1 MLVLLQGVLAP
12 EDIARLRK
20 GLAGVHWQDGGKTAG
35 AAAKAVK
42 ANEQARQEENER
54 ALARFV
60 SDALARHVVFCAS
73 ALPSRP
79 LKLLFSRYRD
89 GMAYGLHNDDAL
101 MGEGGGR
108 IRTDFAVTLFLA
120 DPQSYEG
127 GALILDGPAGE
138 QRIKLAAGD
147 ACVYAAGA
155 LHRVEPVASGE
166 RLAAMWRKIPTG
178 LDVLAAIAWGQS
190 LIRDAGARAILFDL
204 AQARWALPAGSET
217 AALRLDQVHANLIR
231 RWADP

>member
-42 ANEQARQEENER
+42 ANEQARQDENER

-101 MGEGGGR
+101 MGECGGR

-166 RLAAMWRKIPTG
+166 RLAA
-178 LDVLAAIAWGQS
+178 IAWGQS

-217 AALRLDQVHANLIR
+217 AALRLDQVQANLIR

>member
-1 MLVLLQGVLAP
+1 MLVLLQGVLP
-12 EDIARLRK
+12 SEDIARLRK
-20 GLAGVHWQDGGKTAG
+20 GLAGVHWQDGGITAG
-35 AAAKAVK
+35 ATAKAVK
-42 ANEQARQEENER
+42 ANEQAKQDENER

-60 SDALARHVVFCAS
+60 SDALARHVVFSAS

-166 RLAAMWRKIPTG
+166 RLAA
-178 LDVLAAIAWGQS
+178 IAWGQS

-204 AQARWALPAGSET
+204 AQARWALPAGSE
-217 AALRLDQVHANLIR
+217 AASLRLDQVQANLIR

>member
-1 MLVLLQGVLAP
+1 MLILLQGVLPP
-12 EDIARLRK
+12 EDITRLRQ
-20 GLAGVHWQDGGKTAG
+20 GLAKVQWQDGGKTAG

-42 ANEQARQEENER
+42 ANEQARQNEAER

-60 SDALARHVVFCAS
+60 TDALARHSVFTAS

-79 LKLLFSRYRD
+79 LRLLFSRYRA
-89 GMAYGLHNDDAL
+89 GMAYGLHNDEAL
-101 MGEGGGR
+101 MGEGDFR

-120 DPQSYEG
+120 DPESYEG

-138 QRIKLAAGD
+138 QQVKLAAGD

-155 LHRVEPVASGE
+155 LHRVEEVTAGE
-166 RLAAMWRKIPTG
+166 RLAA
-178 LDVLAAIAWGQS
+178 VAWGQS

-204 AQARWALPAGSET
+204 TQARWALPAGAT
-217 AALRLDQVHANLIR
+217 AAALRIDQVMANLIR

>member
-1 MLVLLQGVLAP
+1 MLVLLQGVLP
-12 EDIARLRK
+12 SEDIARLRK
-20 GLAGVHWQDGGKTAG
+20 GLAGVHWQDGGITAG
-35 AAAKAVK
+35 ATAKAVK
-42 ANEQARQEENER
+42 ANEQAKQDENER

-60 SDALARHVVFCAS
+60 SDALARHMVFSAS

-166 RLAAMWRKIPTG
+166 RLAA
-178 LDVLAAIAWGQS
+178 IAWGQS

-204 AQARWALPAGSET
+204 AQARWALPAGSE
-217 AALRLDQVHANLIR
+217 AASLRLDQVQANLIR

>member
-1 MLVLLQGVLAP
+1 MLVLLQGVLPP
-12 EDIARLRK
+12 EDIARLRT
-20 GLAGVHWQDGGKTAG
+20 GLASAHWQDGGKTAG

-42 ANEQARQEENER
+42 ANEQAKQDENER

-60 SDALARHVVFCAS
+60 SDALARHAVFSAS
-73 ALPSRP
+73 ALPNRP
-79 LKLLFSRYRD
+79 LRLLFSRYRD

-166 RLAAMWRKIPTG
+166 RLAA
-178 LDVLAAIAWGQS
+178 IAWGQS

-204 AQARWALPAGSET
+204 AQARWALPAGSKT
-217 AALRLDQVHANLIR
+217 AALRLDQVQANLIR

>member
-1 MLVLLQGVLAP
+1 MLVLLQEVLPP

-20 GLAGVHWQDGGKTAG
+20 GLARLHWQDGGKTAG

-42 ANEQARQEENER
+42 TNEQAKQDESER

-60 SDALARHVVFCAS
+60 HDALARHAVFTAS
-73 ALPSRP
+73 AMPSRP
-79 LKLLFSRYRD
+79 LKLLFSRYRG

-101 MGEGGGR
+101 MGEGERR

-147 ACVYAAGA
+147 ACVYSAGA

-166 RLAAMWRKIPTG
+166 RLAA
-178 LDVLAAIAWGQS
+178 LAWGQS
-190 LIRDAGARAILFDL
+190 LIRDAGARDILFDL
-204 AQARWALPAGSET
+204 AQARWALPPGASA
-217 AALRLDQVHANLIR
+217 AALRLDQVQANLIR